1 MDQLSWVACSH
12 TLEYGSLVHPM
23 KGWTRVPNTGG
34 PGKLGGLWLWTQ
46 VDQLSWVACNH
57 TLEYGS
63 LVFPMKGEPGCPPQV
78 DQINWVACGYG
89 YRWTS

>member
-1 MDQLSWVACSH
+1 
-12 TLEYGSLVHPM
+12 M

-63 LVFPMKGEPGCPPQV
+63 LVFPMKGEPGCPPPH
-78 DQINWVACGYG
+78 
-89 YRWTS
+89 RWTRLTGWPVAMGTGGPAELGGL

>member
-1 MDQLSWVACSH
+1 
-12 TLEYGSLVHPM
+12 M

-63 LVFPMKGEPGCPPQV
+63 LVFPMKGEPGCPPH
-78 DQINWVACGYG
+78 
-89 YRWTS
+89 RWTRLTGWPVAMGTGGPAELGGL